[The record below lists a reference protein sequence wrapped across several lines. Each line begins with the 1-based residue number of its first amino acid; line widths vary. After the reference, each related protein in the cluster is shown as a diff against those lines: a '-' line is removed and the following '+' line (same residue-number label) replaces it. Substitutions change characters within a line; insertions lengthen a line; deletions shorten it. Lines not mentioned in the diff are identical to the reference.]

1 MGIYSDEKV
10 YGISLKL
17 GEIVLIEKTYLDE
30 MHFIEKQEIHQIF
43 DMLTDDEKLNLKV
56 EFYRSWSTTYTP
68 VPNIIKT
75 WHPVDLKILDSFL
88 EKN

>member
-17 GEIVLIEKTYLDE
+17 GEIVLIEKTYVYE

-43 DMLTDDEKLNLKV
+43 DMLTDDEKFN
-56 EFYRSWSTTYTP
+56 F
-68 VPNIIKT
+68 
-75 WHPVDLKILDSFL
+75 
-88 EKN
+88 